1 MEYAK
6 AVDTLCGI
14 GNGVDMTDWRYKLAL
29 IAAAVYAVV
38 HYYTNEVCDP
48 NFEGCTPN
56 YNYPATKRYAQS
68 WIARLLRMLMC
79 IVTLFG
85 GVFMLCLQT
94 HGDKGKL
101 SVLCL
106 VLLVVWA
113 ASVSGFGGK
122 FFNQT
127 DQTPGNDLD
136 ERHHESEWVQFLLWG
151 TVAAGMIAYA
161 TTQSDT
167 NKGGLYYPLFWAT
180 LLAVCFEILQ
190 FVLLALGS
198 KHGCYNESDVQG
210 DEQPLKI
217 RHGLS
222 MGFGIVAFT
231 CLALPLIKSMPSG
244 TAAEVKEAYR
254 IKTATATPGN
264 TEI

>member
-1 MEYAK
+1 MEQL
-6 AVDTLCGI
+6 DNLCGI
-14 GNGVDMTDWRYKLAL
+14 GKCVDIADWKYKIAL
-29 IAAAVYAVV
+29 IAVAVYAVV

-56 YNYPATKRYAQS
+56 YNYPASKRYAQS

-85 GVFMLCLQT
+85 GLYMLCLKN
-94 HGDKGKL
+94 HGDQGRWSL
-101 SVLCL
+101 LYL

-113 ASVSGFGGK
+113 ASVSGFGGR

-151 TVAAGMIAYA
+151 TVAAVMIAYA
-161 TTQSDT
+161 TRST
-167 NKGGLYYPLFWAT
+167 KCGLYYSLLSVT
-180 LLAVCFEILQ
+180 CLAVCFEIIQ
-190 FVLLALGS
+190 VVLLATGR
-198 KHGCYNESDVQG
+198 KHACYNESDVQG
-210 DEQPLKI
+210 DEKPLLW

-222 MGFGIVAFT
+222 TGFGVLAIA
-231 CLALPLIKSMPSG
+231 CLAVTLKKQGSADGARTPLL
-244 TAAEVKEAYR
+244 E
-254 IKTATATPGN
+254 KTATATLRN